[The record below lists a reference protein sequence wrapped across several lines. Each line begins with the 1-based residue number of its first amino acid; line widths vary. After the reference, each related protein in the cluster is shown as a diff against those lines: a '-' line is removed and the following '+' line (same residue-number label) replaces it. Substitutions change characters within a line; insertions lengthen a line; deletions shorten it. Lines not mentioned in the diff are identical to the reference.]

1 MPTSETTQPPQ
12 DEDAFSEA
20 IRAACERMNEAA
32 DAYEKAEPDWLGRAL
47 LNQVRFGLDNLRHY
61 IDDPDEDRISWDFPF
76 VELTY
81 PVEWDF
87 TPQEGQPHGRWLS
100 GTFTAEDVVDGKVSD
115 ERVLE
120 VLCDHL
126 QLEALS
132 CLTHHVVEWRE
143 AGKTDAEGRPAYILP
158 QDLVA
163 WLDETTGTTLD
174 ENGVHGTPE
183 AVALRGLLVD
193 ELARP
198 FSMGA
203 FEAEATVADAKLDA
217 PNPAEVEALVGSETL
232 LSASELSA
240 EEWVQVDA
248 GAAAFEELEK
258 DRPDIPPLN
267 FTATSDA
274 GEPLEGSVVAL
285 VYPLVVDATARR
297 AWFTL
302 GVGLIFTKG
311 DPRRLSEKDVA
322 ELWEGLTKPDAGET
336 PRSET
341 STRSTKSA
349 RSAPRAGPPQAKVER
364 LLLDNRTRIDTKAA
378 QLVGFMDGS
387 ALPRKWG
394 RVRTWDELVQDEVAR
409 LREVHG
415 DAAFTPDPDIRDALL
430 VRRHTAAGVEVLT
443 LTKEAEED
451 LLEREGPRGFRRLL
465 KNEDGIQTE
474 FLVKQWR
481 AGGGRIRI
489 RLSWYGL
496 AWPLVAEA
504 REAEEKRLREAKT
517 TAASRLFEELNEDE
531 KRRVDDGLALLG
543 TLKDARFVMDAL
555 LRRFGAWGEN
565 PVRFPARELR
575 LLLEC
580 ETDPHGHERVWAA
593 LRALQRIEYGYEA
606 VSVGRDLAG
615 KAVGPLVADVIYEA
629 KGKGSHTDGDFYVTL
644 SELALG
650 CLRAFKVAGSRIRD
664 ARKVFRFD
672 WAAKL
677 EKDAREG
684 LDFVQ
689 GFSALAPYFD
699 RAKGFTPHQTR
710 LRTWLENNLTLRKD
724 ATSKGREAH
733 RVPYNAADAG
743 EPRVYTSDFC
753 PLLDTSRRYHAALGH
768 YQKNAETGRKLKGRP
783 QAETATGGAKTGG
796 LLEVLGYDLP
806 PGRAD
811 AGRTKVAEAALK
823 DLRAVVEEALGGRV
837 VGRRNGQWMTLSEAD
852 RVRAEELLEDVSWFL
867 FVAEDFRARMHQT
880 IEAHHENRR
889 RRGETDRAVRVTTD
903 RPTYEKALEDQG
915 EDAGVGT
922 ADLRAR
928 LYAARKERKLTTE
941 AVGKVFGVSKKTV
954 SEWERGRDRGGAPI
968 PEDRRASILRWIEKG
983 EGPTEDELK
992 ALAARRQGGKKRASL

>member
-1 MPTSETTQPPQ
+1 MPTSETTRPPE
-12 DEDAFSEA
+12 DEADLPED
-20 IRAACERMNEAA
+20 IRATIEELVAN
-32 DAYEKAEPDWLGRAL
+32 AEPLPEWLGVSL
-47 LNQVRFGLDNLRHY
+47 MDHVRLGLFNLRRY
-61 IDDPDEDRISWDFPF
+61 IDDPNEDRISWDFPF

-87 TPQEGQPHGRWLS
+87 EGRIHPPPGGVVFRKC
-100 GTFTAEDVVDGKVSD
+100 TAEDLVDGKVPEEKAREVVR
-115 ERVLE
+115 ERRSI
-120 VLCDHL
+120 
-126 QLEALS
+126 EALS
-132 CLTHHVVEWRE
+132 YVTRRVVEWRE
-143 AGKTDAEGRPAYILP
+143 EGKTDAEGRPTYILP
-158 QDLVA
+158 K
-163 WLDETTGTTLD
+163 
-174 ENGVHGTPE
+174 P
-183 AVALRGLLVD
+183 LVD
-193 ELARP
+193 CLDAIQQVSGEDSSGGLFRQSLVDMFARP

-203 FEAEATVADAKLDA
+203 FEAEAAVADAKLDA
-217 PNPAEVEALVGSETL
+217 PNPEELEALVRSGTP
-232 LSASELSA
+232 LSAAELTS
-240 EEWVQVDA
+240 EEWGGVDA
-248 GAAAFEELEK
+248 GAAAFDELLK
-258 DRPDIPPLN
+258 RRPDMPAPMN
-267 FTATSDA
+267 FATTSDA
-274 GEPLEGSVVAL
+274 GEKLDGSVVAL
-285 VYPLVVDATARR
+285 VYPLTVDATARR

-302 GVGLIFTKG
+302 GVGLVFTKG
-311 DPRRLSEKDVA
+311 NPRRFSEKHLAKLWDKLIGLDA
-322 ELWEGLTKPDAGET
+322 DEL
-336 PRSET
+336 PRAET
-341 STRSTKSA
+341 STTSTKAA
-349 RSAPRAGPPQAKVER
+349 RSAPVAGPPQAKVER
-364 LLLDNRTRIDTKAA
+364 LLLDNRTRIDTKTA

-394 RVRTWDELVQDEVAR
+394 RVRTWDELVQDEVVR
-409 LREVHG
+409 LREAHG
-415 DAAFTPDPDIRDALL
+415 ENAFEAVQDIRDALL

-451 LLEREGPRGFRRLL
+451 LLEREGPRGFRRVL

-504 REAEEKRLREAKT
+504 REAEEKRLRETKT
-517 TAASRLFEELNEDE
+517 AAASRLFEELNEDE

-606 VSVGRDLAG
+606 VSVGRDMAG
-615 KAVGPLVADVIYEA
+615 KAVGPLVADVVYEA

-699 RAKGFTPHQTR
+699 RAKGFTSHQTR

-724 ATSKGREAH
+724 ATSKGRESY
-733 RVPYNAADAG
+733 RVPKNAADAG

-753 PLLDTSRRYHAALGH
+753 NLLEPGRRYHAALGH
-768 YQKNAETGRKLKGRP
+768 FPKNAETGRKLKGRP
-783 QAETATGGAKTGG
+783 QAETATGGARTGG

-811 AGRTKVAEAALK
+811 AGRTTVAEAALK

-867 FVAEDFRARMHQT
+867 FVADDFRERMHQT

-903 RPTYEKALEDQG
+903 RPTYEKALEDRG
-915 EDAGVGT
+915 EAAKGVGL
-922 ADLRAR
+922 AELRER
-928 LYAARKERKLTTE
+928 LYAKRKDRRLSQ
-941 AVGKVFGVSKKTV
+941 ADVGRVFEVSQSIV
-954 SEWERGRDRGGAPI
+954 ASWERGPERKGKAI
-968 PEDRRASILRWIEKG
+968 PENIRPLVLRWIETN
-983 EGPTEDELK
+983 EGPTEDELM
-992 ALAARRQGGKKRASL
+992 ALAARRRGSRKGAS

>member
-1 MPTSETTQPPQ
+1 MPTQSETTHP
-12 DEDAFSEA
+12 EA
-20 IRAACERMNEAA
+20 AAPEALREACERLGRLA
-32 DAYEKAEPDWLGRAL
+32 DAQKKAAPSVWLGRAL
-47 LNQVRFGLDNLRHY
+47 VHHLRLGVAALRHS
-61 IDDPDEDRISWDFPF
+61 IEHPEDCEGRFSWDFPF

-87 TPQEGQPHGRWLS
+87 EGRLHPPPGGVVF
-100 GTFTAEDVVDGKVSD
+100 GTFTAEDVVDGKVPE
-115 ERVLE
+115 ERFLDVLYE
-120 VLCDHL
+120 IR

-132 CLTHHVVEWRE
+132 HLTHRVVEWRE
-143 AGKTDAEGRPAYILP
+143 DGKTDAEGRPAYILP

-163 WLDETTGTTLD
+163 WLDESTGTTST
-174 ENGVHGTPE
+174 EKGVVGPPE
-183 AVALRGLLVD
+183 AVEARRRVVD
-193 ELARP
+193 ALARP
-198 FSMGA
+198 VSVGP
-203 FEAEATVADAKLDA
+203 FEAEAAVADAKLDA
-217 PNPAEVEALVGSETL
+217 PNL
-232 LSASELSA
+232 
-240 EEWVQVDA
+240 
-248 GAAAFEELEK
+248 EELVK
-258 DRPDIPPLN
+258 GRPDIPPLT
-267 FTATSDA
+267 FTTTSDA
-274 GEPLEGSVVAL
+274 GETLEGSVVAL
-285 VYPLVVDATARR
+285 VCPLVVDATARR

-302 GVGLIFTKG
+302 GVGLVFTKG
-311 DPRRLSEKDVA
+311 DPRRLSEKDLA
-322 ELWEGLTKPDAGET
+322 ELWEGLTTPDAGET
-336 PRSET
+336 PTSET
-341 STRSTKSA
+341 SIRYTKST
-349 RSAPRAGPPQAKVER
+349 RSAPRAGPPQPKVER

-378 QLVGFMDGS
+378 QLVGFMDGT
-387 ALPRKWG
+387 ALPRRWS
-394 RVRTWDELVQDEVAR
+394 RVRPWEELVQDEVAR
-409 LREVHG
+409 LRETHG
-415 DAAFTPDPDIRDALL
+415 DAAFEAVQDIRDALL
-430 VRRHTAAGVEVLT
+430 IRRWSAAGEEQLT
-443 LTKEAEED
+443 LAKEAEED
-451 LLEREGPRGFRRLL
+451 LLEREGPRGFRRVL
-465 KNEDGIQTE
+465 KNEDGIETE
-474 FLVKQWR
+474 FLMKQWR

-496 AWPLVAEA
+496 AWPLMDEA
-504 REAEEKRLREAKT
+504 REAEEKRLREEK
-517 TAASRLFEELNEDE
+517 TAAASHLFEKLSEDE
-531 KRRVDDGLALLG
+531 KRRVDDGLTLLG
-543 TLKDARFVMDAL
+543 TLKDARPVMDAL

-575 LLLEC
+575 VLLEC
-580 ETDPHGHERVWAA
+580 ETDPRGHERVWAA
-593 LRALQRIEYGYEA
+593 LRSLQRIEYGYEA

-615 KAVGPLVADVIYEA
+615 KAVGPLVADVVYEA
-629 KGKGSHTDGDFYVTL
+629 KGKGSHTDGDFYITL

-677 EKDAREG
+677 EKDAREA

-724 ATSKGREAH
+724 ATSKGRETH

-753 PLLDTSRRYHAALGH
+753 PLLETGRRYHAALGH
-768 YQKNAETGRKLKGRP
+768 YKKNAETGRRLKGRP

-837 VGRRNGQWMTLSEAD
+837 VGRRNGQWVTLSEAD
-852 RVRAEELLEDVSWFL
+852 RIRAEELLEDVSWFL
-867 FVAEDFRARMHQT
+867 FVAEDFRERMRHT

-903 RPTYEKALEDQG
+903 RPTYEKALEDRG
-915 EDAGVGT
+915 NVGL
-922 ADLRAR
+922 AELRER
-928 LYAARKERKLTTE
+928 LYAARKDRRLSQ
-941 AVGKVFGVSKKTV
+941 ADVGRVFEVSQSIV
-954 SEWERGRDRGGAPI
+954 ASWERGPERKGKAI
-968 PEDRRASILRWIEKG
+968 PENLRPLVLRWIEKG

-992 ALAARRQGGKKRASL
+992 TLAARRRGSRKGAS

>member
-1 MPTSETTQPPQ
+1 LDHAAETTQLPQ
-12 DEDAFSEA
+12 DA
-20 IRAACERMNEAA
+20 AA
-32 DAYEKAEPDWLGRAL
+32 DANALRALHRRMRATMSEWEKADHPNWLIHTL
-47 LNQVRFGLDNLRHY
+47 LSEIMVSVMSLRYY
-61 IDDPDEDRISWDFPF
+61 IDTAEGRVSWRPSAEQMSFYQAAGPNNEGRVSWDFPF

-87 TPQEGQPHGRWLS
+87 EGLGRFDTPPENQKL
-100 GTFTAEDVVDGKVSD
+100 K
-115 ERVLE
+115 
-120 VLCDHL
+120 
-126 QLEALS
+126 ALS
-132 CLTHHVVEWRE
+132 RLTRGVVEWRV
-143 AGKTDAEGRPAYILP
+143 EGHSTYILP
-158 QDLVA
+158 KELVA
-163 WLDETTGTTLD
+163 WLDKTTGTTST
-174 ENGVHGTPE
+174 EKGAEGPPE
-183 AVALRGLLVD
+183 AVETRRRLLD
-193 ELARP
+193 HLARP
-198 FSMGA
+198 FSVGDL
-203 FEAEATVADAKLDA
+203 EA
-217 PNPAEVEALVGSETL
+217 
-232 LSASELSA
+232 SASEA
-240 EEWVQVDA
+240 DA
-248 GAAAFEELEK
+248 FDELKK
-258 DRPDIPPLN
+258 DRPVFPPLT
-267 FTATSDA
+267 FAATSDA
-274 GEPLEGSVVAL
+274 GETVEGSVMAL
-285 VYPLVVDATARR
+285 VYPLVVDTTARR
-297 AWFTL
+297 AWFTM
-302 GVGLIFTKG
+302 GVGLVFTKG
-311 DPRRLSEKDVA
+311 DPRRFTSLMDLA
-322 ELWEGLTKPDAGET
+322 TLWAAIFLAGERVRPEWFTTYTNSERSTNPERST
-336 PRSET
+336 PRI
-341 STRSTKSA
+341 
-349 RSAPRAGPPQAKVER
+349 GPPQAKVER
-364 LLLDNRTRIDTKAA
+364 LLLDTRTRIDTKAA
-378 QLVGFMDGS
+378 ELVGFMDGS

-394 RVRTWDELVQDEVAR
+394 RVRMWDELVQDEVAR

-430 VRRHTAAGVEVLT
+430 LRRYTAAGDEVLT
-443 LTKEAEED
+443 LSKEAEED
-451 LLEREGPRGFRRLL
+451 LLEREGPRGFRRLM
-465 KNEDGIQTE
+465 KNEDGIPTE

-517 TAASRLFEELNEDE
+517 TAAARLFEELNEDD

-543 TLKDARFVMDAL
+543 TLEDARFVMDAL
-555 LRRFGAWGEN
+555 LRRFGSWGEN
-565 PVRFPARELR
+565 PVRIPARELR
-575 LLLEC
+575 ILLEC
-580 ETDPHGHERVWAA
+580 ETNPHGHERVWAA

-615 KAVGPLVADVIYEA
+615 KAVGPLVADVVYEA
-629 KGKGSHTDGDFYVTL
+629 KGKGSHTDGDFYTTL

-677 EKDAREG
+677 EKDARM
-684 LDFVQ
+684 DFVQ

-699 RAKGFTPHQTR
+699 RAKGFTSHQSS
-710 LRTWLENNLTLRKD
+710 LRTWLEHNLTLRKD
-724 ATSKGREAH
+724 ATSRGRESH
-733 RVPYNAADAG
+733 RVPNTAADAG
-743 EPRVYTSDFC
+743 EPRVYTSEFC
-753 PLLDTSRRYHAALGH
+753 PLLEPGRRYHAALGH
-768 YQKNAETGRKLKGRP
+768 FPRNAETGRKLKGRP

-796 LLEVLGYDLP
+796 LLEVLGYELP

-867 FVAEDFRARMHQT
+867 FVAEDFRLRMHQT

-992 ALAARRQGGKKRASL
+992 TLAARRQGGKKRASL

>member
-1 MPTSETTQPPQ
+1 MDQAADTTQ
-12 DEDAFSEA
+12 EA
-20 IRAACERMNEAA
+20 LRAACERLGELA
-32 DAYEKAEPDWLGRAL
+32 DAYEKVEPDWLSRAL
-47 LNQVRFGLDNLRHY
+47 LDHIRLGLDNLRRY
-61 IDDPDEDRISWDFPF
+61 IDDPAEDRISWDFPF

-87 TPQEGQPHGRWLS
+87 EGRLHPPPGGMVS
-100 GTFTAEDVVDGKVSD
+100 GNLTAEDVVDGEVPED
-115 ERVLE
+115 RLLE
-120 VLCDHL
+120 VLYETR

-132 CLTHHVVEWRE
+132 RLTRRVVEWRE

-158 QDLVA
+158 EDLVA
-163 WLDETTGTTLD
+163 WLNETTGTVST
-174 ENGVHGTPE
+174 ENGLEGPATGLE
-183 AVALRGLLVD
+183 LRAKVVD

-198 FSMGA
+198 FSIGE
-203 FEAEATVADAKLDA
+203 F
-217 PNPAEVEALVGSETL
+217 EVEAALADARHAG
-232 LSASELSA
+232 
-240 EEWVQVDA
+240 EEVAAWDTVATKANRAQRHRINTYEIHLDA
-248 GAAAFEELEK
+248 IRRGVSDDVVRKLWK
-258 DRPDIPPLN
+258 DRPDISPLA
-267 FTATSDA
+267 FAVTSDA
-274 GEPLEGSVVAL
+274 GETLEGSVVAL

-302 GVGLIFTKG
+302 GVGLAFTKG
-311 DPRRLSEKDVA
+311 DPRRFSEKNLA
-322 ELWEGLTKPDAGET
+322 ELWEVLTKPDAGEPT
-336 PRSET
+336 TSET
-341 STRSTKSA
+341 STKAA

-378 QLVGFMDGS
+378 QLVGFMDGT

-409 LREVHG
+409 LREAHG
-415 DAAFTPDPDIRDALL
+415 EAAFETVQDIRGALL
-430 VRRHTAAGVEVLT
+430 VRRYTAAGVEILT

-615 KAVGPLVADVIYEA
+615 KAVGPLVADVVYEA

-650 CLRAFKVAGSRIRD
+650 CLRAFKVAGSRIKD

-753 PLLDTSRRYHAALGH
+753 PLLDTSRRYYAALGH

-852 RVRAEELLEDVSWFL
+852 RIRAEELLEGVSWFL
-867 FVAEDFRARMHQT
+867 FVADDFRERMHHT
-880 IEAHHENRR
+880 IEAHHEGRR

-903 RPTYEKALEDQG
+903 RPTYEKALEDRG
-915 EDAGVGT
+915 EAAKGVGL
-922 ADLRAR
+922 AELRER
-928 LYAARKERKLTTE
+928 LYAARKDRRLSQ
-941 AVGKVFGVSKKTV
+941 ADVGRVFEVSQSIV
-954 SEWERGRDRGGAPI
+954 ASWERGPERKGKAI
-968 PEDRRASILRWIEKG
+968 PENVRPLVLRWIEKG

-992 ALAARRQGGKKRASL
+992 ALAARRRGSRRSAG